1 MQVKQTSQG
10 TTKECLS
17 LWTQQ
22 MREKNSMLS
31 LPYNMQQEQIK
42 KDACHHLCGGTC
54 NKKRCSSL
62 SLWRHPTIK
71 KHEMMTSFARC
82 CLYG

>member
-10 TTKECLS
+10 PTKECLS

-31 LPYNMQQEQIK
+31 LSYNMQQQQIK
-42 KDACHHLCGGTC
+42 KDACHHLCRGTC
-54 NKKRCSSL
+54 NKK
-62 SLWRHPTIK
+62 
-71 KHEMMTSFARC
+71 
-82 CLYG
+82 

>member
-10 TTKECLS
+10 PTKECLS

-31 LPYNMQQEQIK
+31 LSYNMQQQQIK

-54 NKKRCSSL
+54 NKK
-62 SLWRHPTIK
+62 
-71 KHEMMTSFARC
+71 
-82 CLYG
+82 